1 MLENTLKEIRERG
14 YEVIWSYDEPLDE
27 ILVRV
32 RKDQKTCMTAIQRG
46 GNSREIEFMLD
57 MAIRSLVEK
66 LEKGEGNGS

>member
-1 MLENTLKEIRERG
+1 MLENTLKENRERG
-14 YEVIWSYDEPLDE
+14 YEVIWSYDEPLNE

-32 RKDQKTCMTAIQRG
+32 GKDQKTYMTAIQRG

-66 LEKGEGNGS
+66 LEKGEGNES

>member
-1 MLENTLKEIRERG
+1 MLEDTLKEIRERG
-14 YEVIWSYDEPLDE
+14 YEVIWSYDEPLNE

-32 RKDQKTCMTAIQRG
+32 GKDQKTYMAAIQRG

-66 LEKGEGNGS
+66 LEKGEGNG